1 MQELI
6 DFLMTPQAYAEATAT
21 VRLVQTHISWVFIG
35 DEFVY
40 KLKKPVNFGFLDFTT
55 LEKRKFYVE
64 EELRLNSR
72 FSPEIYVESL
82 PVSLV
87 DGAYKLGDASNVV
100 DYILKMRRIDDAKLL
115 KNLLKGGRITA
126 AQLEQVGRH
135 LAGAYGAIASTEYAR
150 EFGALETIGFN
161 VRENFEQTRKYV
173 GGPIDA
179 LTFSKI
185 ESYSLK
191 FMEDNQELFKKR
203 IADGHIKECHGD
215 LHLEHIC
222 LDGERVFVFD
232 CIEFNER
239 FRYGD
244 VAADVAFLAMDL
256 DFNGQPA
263 LAQAFVQ
270 AYVAASGDSDLPKLL
285 NFYKAYRA
293 YVRAKVTSFMLDDS
307 GIDAAA
313 RESATKAAARYYD
326 LAASYAE

>member
-87 DGAYKLGDASNVV
+87 DGVYKLGAASNVV

-115 KNLLKGGRITA
+115 KNLLKDGRISA

-135 LAGAYGAIASTEYAR
+135 LAGAYGAIASTEHAR

-191 FMEDNQELFKKR
+191 FMEDNQELFCKR

-313 RESATKAAARYYD
+313 RESATKAAVRYYD